1 MPRGEVQSNVTLTSG
16 TLRLSYFTATKT
28 ETINNIKGF
37 TASTAAGATPTLC
50 RLGLYSVDSS
60 GNLTLV
66 ASCASDTTMFAATTT
81 VYSRALSAP
90 YLKVAGQRYA
100 VGALVVTGAAA
111 PTFPASFFSGLGA
124 EMTTTEPTEAAAL
137 SGQTDL
143 PASIMAGSLGASNQK
158 MYAVV
163 TP

>member
-1 MPRGEVQSNVTLTSG
+1 MPRGEVQSNVTLSSG
-16 TLRLSYFTATKT
+16 QVRLSYFTATKS

-37 TASTAAGATPTLC
+37 TANTAAGATPTLC

-66 ASCASDTTMFAATTT
+66 ASCASDTTMFAATTSA
-81 VYSRALSAP
+81 YSRALTTP
-90 YLKVAGQRYA
+90 YAKVAGQRYA
-100 VGALVVTGAAA
+100 IGALVVTGATA
-111 PTFPASFFSGLGA
+111 PTSPASFFSGPGS
-124 EMTTTEPTEAAAL
+124 EMTATGPNEAAVL
-137 SGQTDL
+137 PGQTDL
-143 PASIMAGSLGASNQK
+143 PASITAGSLGSSSQK